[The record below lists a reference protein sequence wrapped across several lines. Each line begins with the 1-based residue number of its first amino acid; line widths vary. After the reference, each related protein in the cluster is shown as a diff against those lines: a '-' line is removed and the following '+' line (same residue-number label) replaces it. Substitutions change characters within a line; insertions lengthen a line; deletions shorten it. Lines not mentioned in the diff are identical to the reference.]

1 MAHGDSSGAPLF
13 IHSRYLRERLS
24 VDPPTEENL
33 DVYRDLLRLESLC
46 LEPPRSWSAGMLYGF
61 LRDRY
66 PVEFAEIARELSP
79 DLHRAELARQEKRRE
94 DIARFERQARAKRE
108 VLLSSLRRAAHQ
120 ARPEEGDRGSA

>member
-1 MAHGDSSGAPLF
+1 
-13 IHSRYLRERLS
+13 
-24 VDPPTEENL
+24 
-33 DVYRDLLRLESLC
+33 
-46 LEPPRSWSAGMLYGF
+46 MLYGF